1 MDRSLTYVL
10 YLFWQSFLPVYVR
23 ILIASICNLGTCPCP
38 RCTTPM
44 EHVPEMGTPSD
55 MRRRQLLVRTDDNS
69 RREKV
74 LRARELIYE
83 RNYAVSTTKIEDLLR
98 DQSLVPTTV
107 SEDSS
112 ISALIWCTN
121 TVMKNAFS
129 DRLSAF
135 GFNLF
140 AMLVIY
146 LLHEFELGMWKAI
159 FIHLLRILDSFKDG
173 KLHELDRRCIHFYVS
188 FQTQVAQWK

>member
-1 MDRSLTYVL
+1 
-10 YLFWQSFLPVYVR
+10 
-23 ILIASICNLGTCPCP
+23 
-38 RCTTPM
+38 M

-55 MRRRQLLVRTDDNS
+55 MRQRQLLVRTDDDS

-83 RNYAVSTTKIEDLLR
+83 RNYAVNTPKIEELLR
-98 DQSLVPTTV
+98 DHSLVPTTV
-107 SEDSS
+107 SEDAS
-112 ISALIWCTN
+112 ISALIWRTN

-129 DRLSAF
+129 DKLSAF

-140 AMLVIY
+140 LMLVVD

-173 KLHELDRRCIHFYVS
+173 KLHELDRRCICFMLASKHKS
-188 FQTQVAQWK
+188 LNRHG